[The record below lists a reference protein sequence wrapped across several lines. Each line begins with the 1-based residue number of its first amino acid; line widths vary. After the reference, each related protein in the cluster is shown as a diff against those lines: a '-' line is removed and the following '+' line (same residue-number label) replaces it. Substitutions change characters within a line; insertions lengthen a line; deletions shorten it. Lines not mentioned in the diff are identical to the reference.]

1 MLDIFKNIFIQNNL
15 TVYKYNSMKV
25 KGIHVRFI
33 NTGRG
38 HPTKTNVTSPR
49 PRPEP
54 EPEPIAVTKKKG
66 RPPRNIEDNLA

>member
-1 MLDIFKNIFIQNNL
+1 
-15 TVYKYNSMKV
+15 MKV

-49 PRPEP
+49 PEPEP
-54 EPEPIAVTKKKG
+54 EPEPGYRLQKRK
-66 RPPRNIEDNLA
+66 EDLREILRTI